1 MIGYLCQHGHLAIS
15 ITSSRGCTPITSLG
29 IDYTF
34 GPKRM
39 STSPKHSSSYYGMW
53 GFRDWALSDDER
65 LFAILSGYKYT
76 YSSSAPTTYHRV
88 LEFDVSRDDVWTC
101 MDSYDV
107 SPQFG
112 EYTAIAY
119 DASDDTFWI
128 VHNAQRRVVNYDF
141 EGNGQFTRSNKCTH
155 IHQQVAQFTNV
166 GKLIN
171 RLEV

>member
-1 MIGYLCQHGHLAIS
+1 MPAPQ
-15 ITSSRGCTPITSLG
+15 
-29 IDYTF
+29 
-34 GPKRM
+34 
-39 STSPKHSSSYYGMW
+39 KHSSSYYGMW

-76 YSSSAPTTYHRV
+76 YSSTAPTTYHRV

-119 DASDDTFWI
+119 DTSDGTFWI
-128 VHNAQRRVVNYDF
+128 VYNAQRRTSIMTLKETVNTPALKRCIL
-141 EGNGQFTRSNKCTH
+141 TRTFSW
-155 IHQQVAQFTNV
+155 F
-166 GKLIN
+166 GL
-171 RLEV
+171 RMW